1 MSRPA
6 REMIAMGVA
15 VLATCVGFVFPPL
28 QWLFYLPG
36 MFARQVMILIG
47 LAAAISPWLAIALET
62 GFNVLVFFAFVYLAT
77 APLGKQ
83 TSGA

>member
-6 REMIAMGVA
+6 REMTAVGVA
-15 VLATCVGFVFPPL
+15 VLVTCVGFVFPAL
-28 QWLFYLPG
+28 QWFFYLPG
-36 MFARQVMILIG
+36 MFARRVMILIG
-47 LAAAISPWLAIALET
+47 LAAAISPWLAIALEF

-77 APLGKQ
+77 APVGKR